1 MKRRLLIA
9 GSFRVLTRYKART
22 FFMSLG
28 IVIGVAALVVMRS
41 IGSGAERNMTS
52 RIERMFSATSVMVT
66 NTGGARH
73 GGGRRATGKL
83 TIEDLEAIAD
93 ELDQVVDWDPM
104 VVVGAGDREV
114 QYKGATR
121 SLMILGH
128 SERAEVVWDR
138 GVTEGEFFSE
148 ADVRS
153 AARVA
158 LLGYKAAEALFGD
171 ESPIGRQIRIGD
183 SPFRVKGILEPHG
196 VDPHGLDK
204 DDEVHVPITTLMR
217 RLLNLDRIGSAK
229 LLVAD
234 AEAIEDTADRIA
246 EILRARHGLADEQPD
261 DFSIFTPTLVRER
274 VAEANRVLAVYL
286 PATAGIAL
294 LVAAIVIANIM
305 RMAVRERIA
314 EIGLRKAVGATDR
327 QIGWQFLLE
336 SLAVTGLS
344 GVLGVGLGAGILAL
358 VAGHG
363 GPEAGMAPDAV
374 FLGLTA
380 ALLVGALAGYLPARQ
395 AARQEPV
402 DALR

>member
-1 MKRRLLIA
+1 MNKRLLLA
-9 GSFRVLTRYKART
+9 GSVRILTRYKLRT

-41 IGSGAERNMTS
+41 LGTGAERDMLGK
-52 RIERMFSATSVMVT
+52 IERMFSATSIMIT
-66 NTGGARH
+66 NSGGAMH

-104 VVVGAGDREV
+104 VVVSAGDREV

-128 SERAEVVWDR
+128 SERAEVVWNR
-138 GVTEGEFFSE
+138 GVTEGEFFSA

-171 ESPIGRQIRIGD
+171 EDPVGEQIQIGN
-183 SPFRVKGILEPHG
+183 SPFRVKGVLEPHG

-204 DDEVHVPITTLMR
+204 DDEVYVPITTLMR

-234 AEAIEDTADRIA
+234 AAAIDDTADQVA
-246 EILRARHGLADEQPD
+246 EILRARHGLADDQSD
-261 DFSIFTPTLVRER
+261 DFSIFTPTLVQER
-274 VAEANRVLAVYL
+274 VAEANRVLTVYL

-305 RMAVRERIA
+305 LMAVRERIA

-336 SLAVTGLS
+336 SLAVTVLS
-344 GVLGVGLGAGILAL
+344 GALGVGLGAGVLAL

-363 GPEAGMAPDAV
+363 GPQAGMAPDAV
-374 FLGLTA
+374 FLGLAA
-380 ALLVGALAGYLPARQ
+380 ALLVGVLAGYLPARQ

-402 DALR
+402 NALK